1 MLKNVTS
8 GERERVLHLYT
19 ATSKLVPKYKLMLKE
34 VPTGYGSERVCACM
48 KVEMKEVMV
57 DSWSMSMATV
67 VKI

>member
-1 MLKNVTS
+1 M
-8 GERERVLHLYT
+8 
-19 ATSKLVPKYKLMLKE
+19 PKYKLMLKE